1 MTKVGRYR
9 PKVFWCPKRRRG
21 WPSCKQTQ
29 DARREVDCRAA
40 KGHSTPH
47 PSCRGGTRGHRCPG
61 RRGKGGKGAHHP
73 SIDCPAAAAAAAAA
87 AVDAGARWNWGR
99 RLPLFSCQPRFRCSG
114 KARLRCRAREC
125 RRYFEDEGEQ
135 GDDLGPFPH
144 TSALLRSGAAV
155 QLGGGGGW
163 MDIGE
168 STSRYPL
175 PQEFPPQHGQCSS
188 RPPPPEGVCVTAFYW
203 LGLFDAWLRWHV
215 IGRREGW
222 VEELTLHSPPPVSRL
237 QANKHMAPSHAPAKR
252 WASHDR
258 SSTLGSSAAAAA
270 AKVPRALS
278 SASIAM
284 DPSSLDA
291 CLNWWRR

>member
-1 MTKVGRYR
+1 M
-9 PKVFWCPKRRRG
+9 
-21 WPSCKQTQ
+21 QA
-29 DARREVDCRAA
+29 DARRTAGSRLS
-40 KGHSTPH
+40 GGQGPQHS
-47 PSCRGGTRGHRCPG
+47 SSELQGGGGTRGHRCPG

-73 SIDCPAAAAAAAAA
+73 SIDCPAAAAAAAA
-87 AVDAGARWNWGR
+87 VDADARWNWGR

-114 KARLRCRAREC
+114 KARLRCRVREC

-155 QLGGGGGW
+155 QLGGGGGGGW

-168 STSRYPL
+168 STLRSPL

-188 RPPPPEGVCVTAFYW
+188 RPPPPEGVCVTPFYW

-222 VEELTLHSPPPVSRL
+222 VEELTPPSSLPTPSKQAHGPVACTSKKMGLARPIEYL
-237 QANKHMAPSHAPAKR
+237 GQQCCCGRGQST
-252 WASHDR
+252 
-258 SSTLGSSAAAAA
+258 SSTLE
-270 AKVPRALS
+270 
-278 SASIAM
+278 
-284 DPSSLDA
+284 
-291 CLNWWRR
+291 CLHRDGPFKP